1 MNEAWRNAK
10 NIPVPS
16 ASAGAISFVEHRAST
31 EEAPDVVVILVES
44 WGLSLD
50 PRLAEALTAP
60 YDDPRISRKF
70 QASYGAVRFTGLTL
84 PGEAR
89 ELCHSTL
96 GFGILRASGETAR
109 QCMPAFFHAR
119 GYENIALHG
128 YVGQMY
134 NRNALYPNLGFDH
147 VWFGPDLRKLGLP
160 DCHGAFPGICDT
172 SIASWI
178 GASLLDEKQDKPRF
192 IYWVTLNS
200 HLPVPANPD
209 LPDDGVCALQP
220 ALENSAALCSWFR
233 LVRAVHQSVQ
243 QMALGPTARPTLF
256 LLVGDHA
263 PPFGATRLRETFS
276 STQVPYVLL
285 TPTAIASH

>member
-1 MNEAWRNAK
+1 MNEAWSHAR

-16 ASAGAISFVEHRAST
+16 ASAGAISFLEHRAGKQES
-31 EEAPDVVVILVES
+31 PNVVLILVES
-44 WGLSLD
+44 WGLPLD
-50 PRLAEALTAP
+50 PHLAQALTAP

-70 QASYGAVRFTGLTL
+70 QVAYGAVPFTGLTL

-96 GFGILRASGETAR
+96 GFGILHASGETAS
-109 QCMPAFFHAR
+109 QCLPAYFHAH
-119 GYENIALHG
+119 GYRNIAIHG

-134 NRNALYPNLGFDH
+134 NRNALYPNLGFDR
-147 VWFGPDLRKLGLP
+147 VWFGPDLSKLGLP
-160 DCHGAFPGICDT
+160 DCRGAFPGICDT

-178 GASLLDEKQDKPRF
+178 GSSLLNEDQESPRF

-200 HLPVPANPD
+200 HLPIPESPD
-209 LPDDGVCALQP
+209 LADDGACVTQP
-220 ALENSAALCSWFR
+220 VLAGSKALCSWFR
-233 LVRAVHQSVQ
+233 LVFAVHQAVQ
-243 QMALGPTARPTLF
+243 QIALSPTDRPTVF

-263 PPFGATRLRETFS
+263 PPFGEPRLRGIFS

-285 TPTAIASH
+285 TPAGDASR